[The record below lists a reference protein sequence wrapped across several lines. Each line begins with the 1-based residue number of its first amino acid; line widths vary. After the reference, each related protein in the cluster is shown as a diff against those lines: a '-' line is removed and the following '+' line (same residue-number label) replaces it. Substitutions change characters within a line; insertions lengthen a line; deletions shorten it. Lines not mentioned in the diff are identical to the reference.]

1 MSKKT
6 KKKEPQSENQ
16 VAKHFAEILA
26 KEYIL
31 SCPYCKT
38 RNDEQL
44 KNCRNC
50 GGSLRSSYEEK

>member
-1 MSKKT
+1 MGKKT
-6 KKKEPQSENQ
+6 KTKESSDNQ
-16 VAKHFAEILA
+16 VAKYFAEVLA

-38 RNDEQL
+38 RNDEAL

-50 GGSLRSSYEEK
+50 GAVLRSSYEEK

>member
-1 MSKKT
+1 MGKKN
-6 KKKEPQSENQ
+6 KKNAPKEENQ
-16 VAKHFAEILA
+16 VARMFAEVLA

-38 RNDEQL
+38 RNDDNS

-50 GGSLRSSYEEK
+50 GGVLRSSYE